1 VRLKFPVQ
9 IVLTLMA
16 SILLLPSTALAG
28 EPAASAK
35 GASWSVRSQPVAVVN
50 GAPVLF
56 QVKPPTQ
63 LKALRGTWL
72 GHDLAF
78 YYDSSTKTWYVFA
91 GASLKTSAGNYP
103 LVITGETTKGNSL
116 SFQRKIHVGRAKYRT
131 VALTVAKEFT
141 EPNPQQVEAIHKEE
155 ALKKDIFQQTSPERE
170 WAGRFLAPVEAP
182 VSDQFGTQR
191 KFNGKV
197 QSVHQ
202 GLDYHV
208 SQGTPVSAV
217 NAGTVI
223 LARPLFFEGN
233 CVVLDHGQGL
243 MTLYLH
249 LSEFKVKEG
258 DAVKR
263 GQVLGLS
270 GATGRATGAHLHV
283 AARWQGVYLNPA
295 TLFSIRFPGS

>member
-1 VRLKFPVQ
+1 
-9 IVLTLMA
+9 M
-16 SILLLPSTALAG
+16 
-28 EPAASAK
+28 
-35 GASWSVRSQPVAVVN
+35 
-50 GAPVLF
+50 
-56 QVKPPTQ
+56 
-63 LKALRGTWL
+63 
-72 GHDLAF
+72 
-78 YYDSSTKTWYVFA
+78 
-91 GASLKTSAGNYP
+91 
-103 LVITGETTKGNSL
+103 
-116 SFQRKIHVGRAKYRT
+116 GRAKYRT

-141 EPNPQQVEAIHKEE
+141 EPNPQQLEAIHKEE
-155 ALKKDIFQQTSPERE
+155 TLKKDIFQQTSPERE
-170 WAGRFLAPVEAP
+170 WSGRFLAPVQAP

-191 KFNGKV
+191 KFNGKI

-258 DAVKR
+258 DSCETRSDTGSERRYGPRHGRTSTRCRTMAR
-263 GQVLGLS
+263 GISESRHALLYSLS
-270 GATGRATGAHLHV
+270 GKLTGTHRPRLFN
-283 AARWQGVYLNPA
+283 ARKLYC
-295 TLFSIRFPGS
+295 FSGGGRSESLRSRLRISRCR

>member
-1 VRLKFPVQ
+1 
-9 IVLTLMA
+9 M
-16 SILLLPSTALAG
+16 
-28 EPAASAK
+28 
-35 GASWSVRSQPVAVVN
+35 ASWSLRSQPASIVN

-56 QVKPPTQ
+56 QVKPPTK
-63 LKALRGTWL
+63 LTALRGTWL
-72 GHDLAF
+72 GHDLTF
-78 YYDSSTKTWYVFA
+78 YYDSTAKTWCAFA
-91 GASLKTSAGNYP
+91 GASLKTAAGNYP
-103 LVITGETTKGNSL
+103 LLITGETTKGNTVSY
-116 SFQRKIHVGRAKYRT
+116 QRKIHVARAKYRT

-170 WAGRFLAPVEAP
+170 WAGRFLPPVEAP

-258 DAVKR
+258 DVVKR